1 MANTRLSRRKF
12 LQFTGGA
19 LAVSALAAC
28 APVAQQ
34 GSAPATSGQAAGGKI
49 TVAQDTPLWAV
60 YQEDFHPD
68 YNAFIKKAL
77 EDFGKAKGYPMEIAT
92 TAGFVAGGADIQKMA
107 AAVNSGTAPDVW
119 HYTSSVFQLKKLG
132 LILPVTD
139 MVKELVDKYGA
150 IAPRP
155 DKEAKTEGE
164 YYAVPYHARSD
175 GGWFRKD
182 IWEAAGI
189 DVAKLRTYDELRDAC
204 LQVSNPDKQI
214 WGWGMTVNRGGDG
227 AYLVDRVIQGFGG
240 AFADETGQYV
250 TIDSPETVA
259 AVEWLVDI
267 YKNPKW
273 AKMLPPGVLSWTDPS
288 NNEAYLG
295 GKLAYT
301 QNGGTVYAKAVLDK
315 NPVAP
320 NTIWDKP
327 KGGPK
332 LKEFFGLSSKNWFM
346 MKNGKNPEAARELIM
361 SFYTEDMLKAVY
373 KNATTYALPAYEKM
387 WDWPEIKDVPNSLV
401 QKEGALDPSGWNQ
414 LPYPGPGTPQM
425 SAVGSANIDTDIVAA
440 VLGGQATAAEAVKQA
455 AEKMVKI
462 FKEMGAPGTK

>member
-34 GSAPATSGQAAGGKI
+34 GSAPAAGGQTAGGKV
-49 TVAQDTPLWAV
+49 TVAQDAPLWAV
-60 YQEDFHPD
+60 YTEDFHPD

-77 EDFGKAKGYPMEIAT
+77 EDFGKEKGYPMEIAT

-107 AAVNSGTAPDVW
+107 AAVASGTAPDLW
-119 HYTSSVFQLKKLG
+119 HRAGDIFQLKKLG
-132 LILPVTD
+132 LLVPVTD
-139 MVKELVDKYGA
+139 VVKDIVGKYGD

-155 DKEAKTEGE
+155 QKEVFTEGD
-164 YYAVPYHARSD
+164 YYAVPHHVRSD
-175 GGWFRKD
+175 GGWWRKD
-182 IWEAAGI
+182 IWDAAGI
-189 DVAKLRTYDELRDAC
+189 DPTKLKTYDELRDAC

-227 AYLVDRVIQGFGG
+227 AYLVQRVIQGFGG
-240 AFADETGQYV
+240 SFADETGQYV

-259 AVEWLVDI
+259 AVEWLVDT

-295 GKLAYT
+295 GKVAYT
-301 QNGGTVYAKAVLDK
+301 QNAGTVYAKAVLDK

-320 NTIWDKP
+320 NTVWDKP
-327 KGGPK
+327 KGGSK
-332 LKEFFGLSSKNWFM
+332 VKEFFGLNSKNWFM
-346 MKNGKNPEAARELIM
+346 IKNGKNPEAARELIN
-361 SFYTEDMLKAVY
+361 SFFNDDALKAIY
-373 KNATTYALPAYEKM
+373 KNATTFALPAYSKM
-387 WDWPEIKDVPNSLV
+387 WDWPEITSVPNSIAH
-401 QKEGALDPSGWNQ
+401 KTGALDPSGWNGIF
-414 LPYPGPGTPQM
+414 YPGPGTPQLG
-425 SAVGSANIDTDIVAA
+425 AVASANIDTDIVAA

-455 AEKMVKI
+455 AEKMLKI